1 MLFILKYI
9 HLFRSLSGP
18 AHSAILL
25 AALVSPLAVDFGV
38 DFFRFGW
45 CWHWSCLEWTR
56 IATHLGMW
64 LVSVAIIA
72 LAGNVD
78 KSRLDKK
85 LSVMSSQLNDSIGL
99 LREDH
104 ERKITGTQRH
114 ISDLDEWVTAIYH
127 ALSEQGVG
135 LPARMRSADA
145 DGVRWSVSIGEA
157 EGEGHPRNILASFRL
172 WVGCQADGLRRWF
185 RKWILAKDCDGA

>member
-1 MLFILKYI
+1 
-9 HLFRSLSGP
+9 
-18 AHSAILL
+18 
-25 AALVSPLAVDFGV
+25 
-38 DFFRFGW
+38 
-45 CWHWSCLEWTR
+45 
-56 IATHLGMW
+56 MW